1 MIDPHP
7 ILILGP
13 CVIESAEHSAMM
25 AKEIRDVCSKKGVP
39 FIFKASFDKA
49 NRTSVESFRGPGIAK
64 GLGILQAIKKSLGI
78 PVTSDIHDAR
88 QADLAASVLD
98 VIQIP
103 ALLSRQTDILV
114 AARETRRAVNIKKG
128 QFLSPYD
135 VKNVI
140 DKVRVSENSK
150 VMITERGTMFGYN
163 NLVVDFRSIPIIQSF
178 EVPVVFDASH
188 SVQKP
193 GAMGPRS
200 DGDPRMIPVLAR
212 AAIAAGADGLFVEV
226 HDNPEAALSD
236 GPNSLPLEDLDQ
248 FLDDILDVWKAVR
261 K

>member
-1 MIDPHP
+1 MNDSVP

-13 CVIESAEHSAMM
+13 CVIESPEHAATM
-25 AKEIRDVCSKKGVP
+25 AKEIRGICSSKGVP

-49 NRTSVESFRGPGIAK
+49 NRTSIESFRGPGLAK
-64 GLGILQAIKKSLGI
+64 GLGILQGIKKTLGI
-78 PVTSDIHDAR
+78 PVTSDIHEAR

-103 ALLSRQTDILV
+103 AMLSRQTDLLV
-114 AARETRRAVNIKKG
+114 AARETRKTINIKKG
-128 QFLSPYD
+128 QSLSPYD
-135 VKNVI
+135 VKHVI
-140 DKVRVSENSK
+140 DKVRISENSK
-150 VMITERGTMFGYN
+150 VMVTERGTTFGYN

-178 EVPVVFDASH
+178 DVPVIFDASH

-193 GAMGPRS
+193 GAMGGKS

-226 HDNPEAALSD
+226 HDNPAEALSD
-236 GPNSLPLEDLDQ
+236 GPNSLPLEDLSE
-248 FLDDILDVWKAVR
+248 FLDEILDVWKAVR
-261 K
+261 R